1 MCFGTTLDPVFWG
14 KYIYLGKFPKKTSN
28 LEFQRKF
35 DLFSRF
41 CVVIWKGHNENT
53 RISWGQKKTKHQVV
67 HLKKTFPQHK
77 YIGLIPRTFPE
88 MRCVGSFPKHPLV
101 TSSDTFTLLNPLKY
115 YQSATLRIISAETEQ
130 QYKGFPGS
138 WTTSGVKVPFHL
150 KTNGPKWSLG
160 PRHPKYL
167 LRRCFGYAFRVQIP
181 NLRRSLDV

>member
-1 MCFGTTLDPVFWG
+1 MLWNNFGSSF
-14 KYIYLGKFPKKTSN
+14 LGKVHLSWEISQENIQPGISAK
-28 LEFQRKF
+28 
-35 DLFSRF
+35 
-41 CVVIWKGHNENT
+41 IWPLQPFLRRHLKRSQWEYAHLL
-53 RISWGQKKTKHQVV
+53 RSKKTKHQVV

-88 MRCVGSFPKHPLV
+88 MRCVGSFPKNPLV